1 MNRRTRHPSQP
12 PRSNRISALGLIAAC
27 LFGHAASAA
36 PAAPGNDPAALAK
49 VRDAALTSDY
59 AYQRLEDLTDLVGPR
74 LSGSPGAAAAVTQI
88 AGELRK
94 LGAKVTLQPI
104 KVPHWVRGAEAA
116 ALVDYQGRPEGV
128 SQKIVL
134 AALGGSG
141 ATPAAGLTAQVIVVR
156 SFDELKA
163 RAAEVK
169 GRIVLFDVPFDQDMA
184 NRGLAGTAY
193 GQAVAFRSGGPR
205 MAAEMGAV
213 AALVRAVG
221 GAAFRIPHTGAT
233 LLAEGARIP
242 AAAVTI
248 EDSLLI
254 ARLSKRGPVRMHLTL
269 TPQTLPDAD
278 SYNVIADWPGTDKA
292 DEIVLVSGHLDSWDL
307 ATGAN
312 DDGSGVVSAME
323 VINTLRKLDYHARRT
338 IRVVA
343 WMNEE
348 NGGRGGTGYDAA
360 YKSTAE
366 KHFAAYE
373 DDNGSGRPFGLRGGI
388 GMEATKLMAPLQA
401 ALYPMGAGAF
411 RREDVIDSGDLH
423 ALEASGVPSF
433 EPWIDSSDYFNY
445 HHTPADT
452 FDKVNIDNLRR
463 HAAVMA
469 TTAWFLANLDAPIGR
484 ANIYTGA
491 AAGAVGRH
499 ADPAGAPGAGNAAT
513 ASGAVKK

>member
-1 MNRRTRHPSQP
+1 MNRRFHRP
-12 PRSNRISALGLIAAC
+12 ALSVIAAC
-27 LFGHAASAA
+27 LFATTAQAAG
-36 PAAPGNDPAALAK
+36 PGNDPAALAK
-49 VRDAALTSDY
+49 VRDTALQSDY

-74 LSGSPGAAAAVTQI
+74 LSGSPGAAAAVTQV
-88 AGELRK
+88 ADALRQ
-94 LGAKVTLQPI
+94 LGAKVTLQPV
-104 KVPHWVRGAEAA
+104 KVPHWVRGEETAS
-116 ALVDYQGRPEGV
+116 LVDYGGRPSGV
-128 SQKIVL
+128 TQTVVL
-134 AALGGSG
+134 TALGGSG

-169 GRIVLFDVPFDQDMA
+169 GRIVLFDVPFDQNMA
-184 NRGLAGTAY
+184 DRGLAGTAY
-193 GQAVAFRSGGPR
+193 GQAVAFRGAGPR
-205 MAAEMGAV
+205 LAAGMGAA

-221 GAAFRIPHTGAT
+221 GAAYRIPHTGAT
-233 LLAEGARIP
+233 IFKGVAPIP

-254 ARLSKRGPVRMHLTL
+254 ARLSKRGPVTMHLTL

-278 SYNVIADWPGTDKA
+278 SFNVIADWPGTDKA

-312 DDGSGVVSAME
+312 DDGAGVVSAME

-348 NGGRGGTGYDAA
+348 NGGRGGATYDALN
-360 YKSTAE
+360 KKLAE

-373 DDNGSGRPFGLRGGI
+373 DDSGSGRPFGLRAGI
-388 GMEATKLMAPLQA
+388 SQAGAALLAPLQA

-411 RREDVIDSGDLH
+411 RREDVVGAGDLH
-423 ALEASGVPSF
+423 DLEDSGVPSF

-445 HHTPADT
+445 HHTTADT
-452 FDKVNIDNLRR
+452 FDKVNPENLRR

-469 TTAWFLANLDAPIGR
+469 TTAWFLANLDQPIGR
-484 ANIYTGA
+484 ANVVIEKK
-491 AAGAVGRH
+491 AG
-499 ADPAGAPGAGNAAT
+499 
-513 ASGAVKK
+513 K